1 MAPSETSPKKPRL
14 RRQSRRSNGACPN
27 LLLRVH
33 QLAQPL
39 TDLEERYPLLGYAD
53 GVARLGVPA
62 LAGVPMPD
70 TEAPEPAQ
78 LDLVPLAQSLGDV
91 VEDGVDDQLGFLLR
105 EACQLGHFFDQFR
118 LGHEPTP
125 SKGGPCRSRVP
136 HGTRRPATRSY
147 PPARYHGR

>member
-1 MAPSETSPKKPRL
+1 MAGRIREGVQDQEGQLAALDDEGPAVISGRQRRAEHTIRARPRGRDIPHPPRRPETIHPRL
-14 RRQSRRSNGACPN
+14 RID
-27 LLLRVH
+27 

-70 TEAPEPAQ
+70 AEAPEPAQ

-91 VEDGVDDQLGFLLR
+91 
-105 EACQLGHFFDQFR
+105 
-118 LGHEPTP
+118 
-125 SKGGPCRSRVP
+125 
-136 HGTRRPATRSY
+136 
-147 PPARYHGR
+147 